1 MSTPLIVAIDGPSG
15 SGKSSV
21 SKGVARSLGL
31 NYLDTGSMYR
41 ALTWLVQ
48 NRGVDVN
55 DSDAIIA
62 LISQADVVP
71 STDPANPGITV
82 DGIDVSDPI
91 RGDDVTRGV
100 SIVSAVPEV
109 RHQMVDLQRAIAAG
123 SQHGIVVEG
132 RDIGGVVLPHANVKI
147 FLTADAQARALR
159 RAAESGAS
167 VDATK
172 EQLLNRD
179 QADSTRVASP
189 LEIADGAIE
198 VDTTHM
204 SLDEVISHIVS
215 LASNNV

>member
-1 MSTPLIVAIDGPSG
+1 
-15 SGKSSV
+15 
-21 SKGVARSLGL
+21 
-31 NYLDTGSMYR
+31 MYR

>member
-82 DGIDVSDPI
+82 DGIDVSEPI
-91 RGDDVTRGV
+91 RGDNVTRGV